1 MKAKKSGDRHPLLL
15 YRRTID
21 RIWKSSL
28 ALSIVFGIVVW
39 FDLIYEVS
47 IFGFSSKL
55 WLFAVC
61 VLALGISIFGFL
73 ARRFAYVKVFSS
85 YFKVATP
92 FLRFRISFRRMR
104 SVYPVL
110 VQQLFPK
117 DESKWSERN
126 FLEPFYGKTA
136 LVMELKGYPVNPV
149 LLRLFLPAQMFSPRT
164 TGFVLI
170 VPDWM
175 KLSTEL
181 DSFHG
186 TWLQREGIRRREAHL
201 KT

>member
-1 MKAKKSGDRHPLLL
+1 
-15 YRRTID
+15 
-21 RIWKSSL
+21 
-28 ALSIVFGIVVW
+28 
-39 FDLIYEVS
+39 VS
-47 IFGFSSKL
+47 
-55 WLFAVC
+55 
-61 VLALGISIFGFL
+61 
-73 ARRFAYVKVFSS
+73 
-85 YFKVATP
+85 TP

-117 DESKWSERN
+117 EEAKWTERN

-136 LVMELKGYPVNPV
+136 LVMELKGFPLNPV

-164 TGFVLI
+164 TGFVII

-186 TWLQREGIRRREAHL
+186 AWLQRESLRRREARSR
-201 KT
+201 T

>member
-1 MKAKKSGDRHPLLL
+1 MKAKKSGERHPLLF
-15 YRRTID
+15 YRRTVD
-21 RIWKSSL
+21 RVWKASL
-28 ALSIVFGIVVW
+28 ALGIVFGVVVW
-39 FDLIYEVS
+39 FDLIYEIS
-47 IFGFSSKL
+47 IFGISSKI

-61 VLALGISIFGFL
+61 TLALALGIFGYF
-73 ARRFAYVKVFSS
+73 ARYFAYVKVFSD
-85 YFKVATP
+85 YFKVSTP

-117 DESKWSERN
+117 EEAKWTERN

-136 LVMELKGYPVNPV
+136 LVMELKGFPLNPV

-164 TGFVLI
+164 TGFVII

-186 TWLQREGIRRREAHL
+186 AWLQRESLRRREARSR
-201 KT
+201 T

>member
-1 MKAKKSGDRHPLLL
+1 MKAKKAGDRHPLLF

-28 ALSIVFGIVVW
+28 ALGIVFGVVVW
-39 FDLIYEVS
+39 FDLIYDVS
-47 IFGFSSKL
+47 ILGISSKL
-55 WLFAVC
+55 WLIVIC
-61 VLALGISIFGFL
+61 ILAFGLSIFGYI
-73 ARRFAYVKVFSS
+73 ARYFAYVKVFPD

-104 SVYPVL
+104 SIYPVL

-136 LVMELKGYPVNPV
+136 LVVELKGYPLNPV
-149 LLRLFLPAQMFSPRT
+149 LLRLFLPPQMFSPRA

-186 TWLQREGIRRREAHL
+186 TWLQRESTRRRKAHL
-201 KT
+201 NS

>member
-1 MKAKKSGDRHPLLL
+1 MKAKKSGDRHPLLF

-21 RIWKSSL
+21 RVWKASL
-28 ALSIVFGIVVW
+28 ALGVVFGVVVW

-47 IFGFSSKL
+47 ILGISSKL
-55 WLFAVC
+55 WLLAVC
-61 VLALGISIFGFL
+61 TLAFALSVFGYW
-73 ARRFAYVKVFSS
+73 ARYFAYVKVFPN

-92 FLRFRISFRRMR
+92 FLRFRISYRRMR

-117 DESKWSERN
+117 EESSWSERN
-126 FLEPFYGKTA
+126 YLEPFYGKTA
-136 LVMELKGYPVNPV
+136 LVMELKGFPLNPV

-164 TGFVLI
+164 TGFVII

-186 TWLQREGIRRREAHL
+186 TWLQRESLRRRKAHL
-201 KT
+201 KS

>member
-1 MKAKKSGDRHPLLL
+1 MKAKKSGNRHPLLL

-21 RIWKSSL
+21 RIWKASL
-28 ALSIVFGIVVW
+28 ALGIVFGVVFW

-47 IFGFSSKL
+47 ILGFSSKL
-55 WLFAVC
+55 WLLAVC
-61 VLALGISIFGFL
+61 VLAFGISIFGYV
-73 ARRFAYVKVFSS
+73 ARHFAYVKVFSD
-85 YFKVATP
+85 YFKVSTP

-136 LVMELKGYPVNPV
+136 LVMELKGYPLSPV

-164 TGFVLI
+164 TGFVLV

-186 TWLQREGIRRREAHL
+186 TWLQKESVRRRKAHL
-201 KT
+201 ET